1 MNAFLSILVCI
12 AMLFSGGAALPAQPE
27 TATTWT
33 LRNLSVTTGDGSVTL
48 TPEARLTAAL
58 GSEAALMQFEVVS
71 GDDVLL
77 PMMGELTK
85 DGVRFCLS
93 DGGSVYS
100 LSSDALLELME
111 ADDADAQL
119 MARMVDYL
127 NSYSALLQRSMNDAS
142 FQQEISRTMMELFV
156 SACGGEAE
164 QVTLEINGAEVPAQ
178 RAQLEL
184 TPEAALNLLDG
195 LASCGVTEVED
206 MLNSYM
212 LLLASAMGEDYAS
225 LSDLTADLRAQLAEE
240 DMADEISFPVE
251 LTWTT
256 EGPAH
261 AEIAMDF
268 DVDDTTAMQLSVT
281 STSTD
286 EKTDLD
292 MTLSFAMDDGMGNTN
307 QMDFHMTEQ
316 VDGPLNAPENVEL
329 HLVAS
334 SQNDWKSE
342 YSEEGAE
349 AVVHSYVSSS
359 AMNLALDVNAAVVDG
374 LERATI
380 DLTASQSSS
389 YDYDG
394 DVNTDESG
402 LSAHISSDDR
412 SEDDG
417 SVTTAVAM
425 DIDVDGEN
433 VQLSWELNRAEGMPV
448 PSFDESKTVDLAEM
462 IREDEDSAAS
472 IALASDVLKLSAD
485 ATALCA
491 DESVLAMLELLDINP
506 DEMPAD
512 VTVSEEIG
520 YEDDDEDDDEY
531 DDEYDYEYE
540 DYATVYSMDEAA
552 EIYAGALP
560 AFTVPEDLELDS
572 IDVSESS
579 LDASFGS
586 DDGER
591 SMDLSFY
598 DSGDPQGEY
607 YGLEDGVLI
616 DVGAVVRLEVLDAEG
631 TMFNA
636 DVVAANGTY
645 SFSFYGFARREVEYF
660 LASLRF

>member
-1 MNAFLSILVCI
+1 MNAILSILVCF

-33 LRNLSVTTGDGSVTL
+33 LRNLTISTDEGSATL
-48 TPEARLTAAL
+48 APELRLTTAI
-58 GSEAALMQFEVVS
+58 GSEAALMQFEVVN

-77 PMMGELTK
+77 PMAGELTG
-85 DGVRFCLS
+85 DGVRFRLC
-93 DGGSVYS
+93 DGGSVYT

-119 MARMVDYL
+119 MAQMVDYL
-127 NSYSALLQRSMNDAS
+127 NSYSALLGRTMADAS
-142 FQQEISRTMMELFV
+142 FQQEISQTMIELLV
-156 SACGGEAE
+156 SACGGSAE
-164 QVTLEINGAEVPAQ
+164 PVTVELDGAELPAQ
-178 RAQLEL
+178 RAQLAL
-184 TPEAALNLLDG
+184 TPDAALNLLDG

-212 LLLASAMGEDYAS
+212 LLFASAMGEDYAS
-225 LSDLTADLRAQLAEE
+225 LSDLTADLRAQLAEG
-240 DMADEISFPVE
+240 DMADEISIPME

-256 EGPAH
+256 EIPGYVAL
-261 AEIAMDF
+261 AMDF
-268 DVDDTTAMQLSVT
+268 DVDDTSAMQLDLT

-286 EKTDLD
+286 ERTDLD
-292 MTLSFAMDDGMGNTN
+292 MNLRFSIDDGMGSTN
-307 QMDFHMTEQ
+307 QMDFRMTEQ

-394 DVNTDESG
+394 DVNSDESG
-402 LSAHISSDDR
+402 LRAHITSDDR
-412 SEDDG
+412 SEADG

-425 DIDVDGEN
+425 DVEADGEGM
-433 VQLSWELNRAEGMPV
+433 QISWELNRADGMPV
-448 PSFDESKTVDLAEM
+448 PAFDESKTVDLEEI
-462 IREDEDSAAS
+462 IRENEDSAAS
-472 IALASDVLKLSAD
+472 IALASDALKLSAD

-491 DESVLAMLELLDINP
+491 DESVLAMLELLEIEP
-506 DEMPAD
+506 DEIP
-512 VTVSEEIG
+512 
-520 YEDDDEDDDEY
+520 DDDVYEEDGWDNDMYAE
-531 DDEYDYEYE
+531 DEYDY
-540 DYATVYSMDEAA
+540 DDSVTVYSMDEAA
-552 EIYAGALP
+552 AIYAGALP
-560 AFTVPEDLELDS
+560 AFTLPEDLELDS
-572 IDVSESS
+572 IDVSDSN

-586 DDGER
+586 ADGER
-591 SMDLSFY
+591 YLDLNCFDYGYSN
-598 DSGDPQGEY
+598 GEFFV
-607 YGLEDGVLI
+607 LEDGALVPA
-616 DVGAVVRLEVLDAEG
+616 GAVVNISALDEENTA
-631 TMFNA
+631 FSA
-636 DVVAANGTY
+636 DVGVPTGMC
-645 SFSFYGFARREVEYF
+645 SFYFYGFAREEVEAF
-660 LASLRF
+660 LASLQF

>member
-1 MNAFLSILVCI
+1 MNAILSILVCF

-33 LRNLSVTTGDGSVTL
+33 LRNLTISTDEGSATL
-48 TPEARLTAAL
+48 TPELRLTAAI
-58 GSEAALMQFEVVS
+58 GSEQAIAQFEVVN

-77 PMMGELTK
+77 PMAGELTG
-85 DGVRFCLS
+85 DGVRFRLC

-100 LSSDALLELME
+100 LTNDALLELMGS
-111 ADDADAQL
+111 DAPSDTL
-119 MARMVDYL
+119 MVDYL
-127 NSYSALLQRSMNDAS
+127 NSYSALLSRTMNDAS
-142 FQQEISRTMMELFV
+142 FQQEFSRTMIDLFV

-164 QVTLEINGAEVPAQ
+164 QVTLEIDGAEVPAQ

-212 LLLASAMGEDYAS
+212 LLLASAMGADYAS
-225 LSDLTADLRAQLAEE
+225 LSDLTAELRAQLAEE
-240 DMADEISFPVE
+240 DVADEFSFPVE

-256 EGPAH
+256 EDPAH

-268 DVDDTTAMQLSVT
+268 NVDETSAVQLSVT
-281 STSTD
+281 GTFTD

-292 MTLSFAMDDGMGNTN
+292 MTLSFTTDDGMGNTN
-307 QMDFHMTEQ
+307 QMDFRMTKQ

-342 YSEEGAE
+342 YSEEGVE

-359 AMNLALDVNAAVVDG
+359 AMNFALDVNAAVVDG

-380 DLTASQSSS
+380 DLSANQSSS

-394 DVNTDESG
+394 DVNTDKSV

-412 SEDDG
+412 SEADG

-425 DIDVDGEN
+425 DIDVDSEN

-448 PSFDESKTVDLAEM
+448 PSFDDSKTVDLAE
-462 IREDEDSAAS
+462 ILREDEDSAAS
-472 IALASDVLKLSAD
+472 IALMSDALKLSAD
-485 ATALCA
+485 ATSLCA
-491 DESVLAMLELLDINP
+491 DESVLAMLELLGIDP
-506 DEMPAD
+506 EAML
-512 VTVSEEIG
+512 
-520 YEDDDEDDDEY
+520 DDG
-531 DDEYDYEYE
+531 
-540 DYATVYSMDEAA
+540 TVYSMDEAA
-552 EIYAGALP
+552 QIYEGTLP
-560 AFTVPEDLELDS
+560 AFTVPEGLELDS
-572 IDVSESS
+572 IDVSEGY
-579 LDASFGS
+579 LDAYFRS
-586 DDGER
+586 DDGAR
-591 SMDLSFY
+591 RIDLNCFDNSYYYFEIKQFY
-598 DSGDPQGEY
+598 AYQ
-607 YGLEDGVLI
+607 DGKLVPADASVQLLVEESQ
-616 DVGAVVRLEVLDAEG
+616 DAV
-631 TMFNA
+631 FNA
-636 DVVAANGTY
+636 SVYFPNGTY
-645 SFSFYGFARREVEYF
+645 FFYFDGFTQEEVEAV
-660 LASLRF
+660 LASLQY

>member
-1 MNAFLSILVCI
+1 MNAILSILVCI
-12 AMLFSGGAALPAQPE
+12 AMLFSGGAALPEQPE
-27 TATTWT
+27 TATVRT
-33 LRNLSVTTGDGSVTL
+33 LRNLSVTTDAGSVTL
-48 TPEARLTAAL
+48 APELRLTTAI
-58 GSEAALMQFEVVS
+58 GSEQAIAQFEVVR
-71 GDDVLL
+71 GGDVLL
-77 PMMGELTK
+77 PMAGELTN
-85 DGVRFCLS
+85 DGVRFRLR

-100 LSSDALLELME
+100 LTSEALLELTE

-119 MARMVDYL
+119 MALMVDYL
-127 NSYSALLQRSMNDAS
+127 NSYSALLSRTMNDAS
-142 FQQEISRTMMELFV
+142 FQQELSRTMFELFV

-164 QVTLEINGAEVPAQ
+164 QVTLEIDGAEVPAQ

-212 LLLASAMGEDYAS
+212 LLLAAAMGEDYAS
-225 LSDLTADLRAQLAEE
+225 LSELTADLRAQLAEE
-240 DMADEISFPVE
+240 DVADEISIPIE

-268 DVDDTTAMQLSVT
+268 DVDEPTAMQLAVT

-292 MTLSFAMDDGMGNTN
+292 MTLSFATDDGMGNTN

-329 HLVAS
+329 HVEAT

-342 YSEEGAE
+342 YSEEGVE

-359 AMNLALDVNAAVVDG
+359 AMNFALDVNAAVVDG

-380 DLTASQSSS
+380 DLSANQSSS

-394 DVNTDESG
+394 DVNTNESV
-402 LSAHISSDDR
+402 LSAHISSDER

-425 DIDVDGEN
+425 DIAVDGEN

-448 PSFDESKTVDLAEM
+448 PSFDESKTVDLAE
-462 IREDEDSAAS
+462 ILREDEDSAAS
-472 IALASDVLKLSAD
+472 IALMSDALKLSAD
-485 ATALCA
+485 ATSLCA
-491 DESVLAMLELLDINP
+491 DESVLAMLELLGIDP
-506 DEMPAD
+506 EAMLDD
-512 VTVSEEIG
+512 GTVYEEYG
-520 YEDDDEDDDEY
+520 GDEY
-531 DDEYDYEYE
+531 DDDT
-540 DYATVYSMDEAA
+540 ATVYSMDEAA
-552 EIYAGALP
+552 QIYEGTLP
-560 AFTVPEDLELDS
+560 AFTVPEDLELDYV
-572 IDVSESS
+572 DVSEAY
-579 LDASFGS
+579 LDAYFRS
-586 DDGER
+586 DDG
-591 SMDLSFY
+591 
-598 DSGDPQGEY
+598 
-607 YGLEDGVLI
+607 
-616 DVGAVVRLEVLDAEG
+616 
-631 TMFNA
+631 
-636 DVVAANGTY
+636 
-645 SFSFYGFARREVEYF
+645 ARRIDLNCFNDYYFASKKYYAYQDGKLVPADASVQLLVEESQDAVFSANVYFPDSTCFFCFDGFSQEEVEAF
-660 LASLRF
+660 LTTLQF

>member
-1 MNAFLSILVCI
+1 MNAILSILVCF

-27 TATTWT
+27 TATVWT
-33 LRNLSVTTGDGSVTL
+33 LRNLSVATDEGSATL
-48 TPEARLTAAL
+48 IPEARLTTAIGSDAARL
-58 GSEAALMQFEVVS
+58 QFEVVN

-77 PMMGELTK
+77 PMMGEMTK

-111 ADDADAQL
+111 AGDADAQL
-119 MARMVDYL
+119 MALMVDYL
-127 NSYSALLQRSMNDAS
+127 NSYSALLSRTMNDAS
-142 FQQEISRTMMELFV
+142 FQQEFSRTMIELLV

-164 QVTLEINGAEVPAQ
+164 QVTLEIDGAEVPAN
-178 RAQLEL
+178 RALLEI

-240 DMADEISFPVE
+240 DMTDEISFPVE

-268 DVDDTTAMQLSVT
+268 DVDEPTAMQLAVT

-292 MTLSFAMDDGMGNTN
+292 MTLSFTTDDGMGNTN

-329 HLVAS
+329 HVEAT

-342 YSEEGAE
+342 YSEEGVE

-359 AMNLALDVNAAVVDG
+359 AMNFALDVNAAVVDG
-374 LERATI
+374 LDRATI
-380 DLTASQSSS
+380 DLSANQSSS

-394 DVNTDESG
+394 DVNTDESV

-412 SEDDG
+412 SEADG

-425 DIDVDGEN
+425 DIDVDG
-433 VQLSWELNRAEGMPV
+433 
-448 PSFDESKTVDLAEM
+448 
-462 IREDEDSAAS
+462 
-472 IALASDVLKLSAD
+472 
-485 ATALCA
+485 
-491 DESVLAMLELLDINP
+491 
-506 DEMPAD
+506 
-512 VTVSEEIG
+512 
-520 YEDDDEDDDEY
+520 
-531 DDEYDYEYE
+531 
-540 DYATVYSMDEAA
+540 
-552 EIYAGALP
+552 
-560 AFTVPEDLELDS
+560 
-572 IDVSESS
+572 
-579 LDASFGS
+579 
-586 DDGER
+586 
-591 SMDLSFY
+591 
-598 DSGDPQGEY
+598 
-607 YGLEDGVLI
+607 
-616 DVGAVVRLEVLDAEG
+616 
-631 TMFNA
+631 
-636 DVVAANGTY
+636 DVVTI
-645 SFSFYGFARREVEYF
+645 S
-660 LASLRF
+660 

>member
-1 MNAFLSILVCI
+1 MNAILSILVCI

-27 TATTWT
+27 TATVRT
-33 LRNLSVTTGDGSVTL
+33 LRNLSVTTDAGSVTL
-48 TPEARLTAAL
+48 APELRLTTAI
-58 GSEAALMQFEVVS
+58 GSEQAIAQFEVVR
-71 GDDVLL
+71 GGDVLL
-77 PMMGELTK
+77 PMAGELTN
-85 DGVRFCLS
+85 DGVRFRLR
-93 DGGSVYS
+93 DGGSVYNLTS
-100 LSSDALLELME
+100 EALLELTE

-119 MARMVDYL
+119 MALMVDYL
-127 NSYSALLQRSMNDAS
+127 NSYSALLSRTMYDAS
-142 FQQEISRTMMELFV
+142 FQQELSRTMIDLFV

-240 DMADEISFPVE
+240 GVADAISIPIE
-251 LTWTT
+251 LTWAT
-256 EGPAH
+256 EDPAH

-268 DVDDTTAMQLSVT
+268 NVDETTAMQLSVT

-292 MTLSFAMDDGMGNTN
+292 MTLSFATDDGMGNTN

-329 HLVAS
+329 HVEAT

-342 YSEEGAE
+342 YSEEGVE

-359 AMNLALDVNAAVVDG
+359 AMNFALDVNAAVVDG

-380 DLTASQSSS
+380 DLSANQSSS

-394 DVNTDESG
+394 DVNTNESV
-402 LSAHISSDDR
+402 LSAHISSDER

-425 DIDVDGEN
+425 DVEADGESMTI
-433 VQLSWELNRAEGMPV
+433 SWELNRAEGAPV

-472 IALASDVLKLSAD
+472 IALMSDALKLSAD
-485 ATALCA
+485 AASLCA
-491 DESVLAMLELLDINP
+491 DESVLAMLELLGIDP
-506 DEMPAD
+506 DAMLD
-512 VTVSEEIG
+512 DGTVSEEID
-520 YEDDDEDDDEY
+520 YEDDDT
-531 DDEYDYEYE
+531 
-540 DYATVYSMDEAA
+540 ATVYSMDEAA
-552 EIYAGALP
+552 EIYAGVLP
-560 AFTVPEDLELDS
+560 AFTLPEGLELDE
-572 IDVSESS
+572 IYVSEAY
-579 LDASFGS
+579 LDAYYSS
-586 DDGER
+586 PDGER
-591 SMDLSFY
+591 YLDLSCFDY
-598 DSGDPQGEY
+598 GYSHGEFFV
-607 YGLEDGVLI
+607 LEDGALVPA
-616 DVGAVVRLEVLDAEG
+616 GAVVNIDALDEENTA
-631 TMFNA
+631 FSA
-636 DVVAANGTY
+636 DVGVPTGMC
-645 SFSFYGFARREVEYF
+645 SFSFYGFAREEVEAF
-660 LASLRF
+660 LTTLQF

>member
-1 MNAFLSILVCI
+1 MNAILSILVCF

-27 TATTWT
+27 TATVRT
-33 LRNLSVTTGDGSVTL
+33 LRNLSVTTDAGSVTL
-48 TPEARLTAAL
+48 TPELRLTTAI
-58 GSEAALMQFEVVS
+58 GSEQAIAQFEVVN

-111 ADDADAQL
+111 AGDADAQL
-119 MARMVDYL
+119 MALMVDYL
-127 NSYSALLQRSMNDAS
+127 NSYSALLSRTMNDAS
-142 FQQEISRTMMELFV
+142 FQQEFSRTMIELLV

-164 QVTLEINGAEVPAQ
+164 QVTLEIDGAEVPAQ

-212 LLLASAMGEDYAS
+212 LLLAAAMGEDYAS
-225 LSDLTADLRAQLAEE
+225 LSDLIADLRAQLAEE
-240 DMADEISFPVE
+240 GMADEISFPVE
-251 LTWTT
+251 LAWTT
-256 EGPAH
+256 EDPAH

-268 DVDDTTAMQLSVT
+268 DVDETSAMQLSVT

-286 EKTDLD
+286 EKTDMD
-292 MTLSFAMDDGMGNTN
+292 MTLSFTTDDGMGNTN

-329 HLVAS
+329 HVEAT

-342 YSEEGAE
+342 YSEEGVE

-359 AMNLALDVNAAVVDG
+359 AMNFALDVNAAVVDG

-380 DLTASQSSS
+380 DLSANQSSS

-394 DVNTDESG
+394 DVNTDESV
-402 LSAHISSDDR
+402 LSAHISSDER
-412 SEDDG
+412 SEADG

-425 DIDVDGEN
+425 DIDVDGET

-448 PSFDESKTVDLAEM
+448 PGFDESKTVDLAE
-462 IREDEDSAAS
+462 ILREDEDSAAS
-472 IALASDVLKLSAD
+472 IALMSDALKLSAD
-485 ATALCA
+485 ATSLCA

-512 VTVSEEIG
+512 VTVSEEYG
-520 YEDDDEDDDEY
+520 YGDDDTV
-531 DDEYDYEYE
+531 
-540 DYATVYSMDEAA
+540 TVYSMDEAA
-552 EIYAGALP
+552 QIYAGALP
-560 AFTVPEDLELDS
+560 AFTVPGDLELDY
-572 IDVSESS
+572 IDVSDSY

-586 DDGER
+586 ADGER
-591 SMDLSFY
+591 YLDLNCFDYGYSH
-598 DSGDPQGEY
+598 GEFFV
-607 YGLEDGVLI
+607 LEDGALVPANAVVNIDALDEENTAFSA
-616 DVGAVVRLEVLDAEG
+616 DVGVPTG
-631 TMFNA
+631 MC
-636 DVVAANGTY
+636 
-645 SFSFYGFARREVEYF
+645 SFYFYGFAREEVEAF
-660 LASLRF
+660 LASLQF

>member
-1 MNAFLSILVCI
+1 MNAILSILVCF

-27 TATTWT
+27 TATVRT
-33 LRNLSVTTGDGSVTL
+33 LRNLSVTTDAGSVTL
-48 TPEARLTAAL
+48 TPELRLTTAI
-58 GSEAALMQFEVVS
+58 GSEQTIAQFEVVN

-111 ADDADAQL
+111 AGDADAQL
-119 MARMVDYL
+119 MALMVDYL
-127 NSYSALLQRSMNDAS
+127 NSYSALLSRTMNDAS
-142 FQQEISRTMMELFV
+142 FQQEFSRTMIELLV

-164 QVTLEINGAEVPAQ
+164 QVTLEIDGAEVPAN
-178 RAQLEL
+178 RALLEI

-225 LSDLTADLRAQLAEE
+225 LSDLSAELRAQLAEG
-240 DMADEISFPVE
+240 DMADEFSFPME

-268 DVDDTTAMQLSVT
+268 DVDEPTAMQLAVT

-292 MTLSFAMDDGMGNTN
+292 MTLSFTTDDGMGNTN

-329 HLVAS
+329 HVEAT

-342 YSEEGAE
+342 YSEEGVE

-359 AMNLALDVNAAVVDG
+359 AMNFALDVNAAVVDG
-374 LERATI
+374 LDRATI
-380 DLTASQSSS
+380 DLSANQSSS

-394 DVNTDESG
+394 DVNTDESV

-412 SEDDG
+412 SEADG

-425 DIDVDGEN
+425 DIDVDG
-433 VQLSWELNRAEGMPV
+433 
-448 PSFDESKTVDLAEM
+448 
-462 IREDEDSAAS
+462 
-472 IALASDVLKLSAD
+472 
-485 ATALCA
+485 
-491 DESVLAMLELLDINP
+491 
-506 DEMPAD
+506 
-512 VTVSEEIG
+512 
-520 YEDDDEDDDEY
+520 
-531 DDEYDYEYE
+531 
-540 DYATVYSMDEAA
+540 
-552 EIYAGALP
+552 
-560 AFTVPEDLELDS
+560 
-572 IDVSESS
+572 
-579 LDASFGS
+579 
-586 DDGER
+586 
-591 SMDLSFY
+591 
-598 DSGDPQGEY
+598 
-607 YGLEDGVLI
+607 
-616 DVGAVVRLEVLDAEG
+616 
-631 TMFNA
+631 
-636 DVVAANGTY
+636 DVVTI
-645 SFSFYGFARREVEYF
+645 S
-660 LASLRF
+660 

>member
-1 MNAFLSILVCI
+1 MNAILSILVCF

-27 TATTWT
+27 TATVRT
-33 LRNLSVTTGDGSVTL
+33 LRNLSVTTGEGSVTL
-48 TPEARLTAAL
+48 APELRLTTAI
-58 GSEAALMQFEVVS
+58 GSEQAIAQFEVVS

-77 PMMGELTK
+77 PMTGELTK

-93 DGGSVYS
+93 DGGSVYI
-100 LSSDALLELME
+100 LTNDALLELMGS
-111 ADDADAQL
+111 DAPSDTL
-119 MARMVDYL
+119 MVDYL
-127 NSYSALLQRSMNDAS
+127 NSYSALLSRTMNDAS
-142 FQQEISRTMMELFV
+142 FQQEFSRTMIELLV

-240 DMADEISFPVE
+240 GVADEFSFPVE

-268 DVDDTTAMQLSVT
+268 DVDETSAMQLSVT

-292 MTLSFAMDDGMGNTN
+292 MTLSFTTDDGMGNTN

-329 HLVAS
+329 HVEAT

-342 YSEEGAE
+342 YSEEGVE

-359 AMNLALDVNAAVVDG
+359 AMNFALDVNAAVVDD

-380 DLTASQSSS
+380 DLSANQSSS

-394 DVNTDESG
+394 DVNTDESV

-412 SEDDG
+412 SEADG

-425 DIDVDGEN
+425 DIDVDGET

-448 PSFDESKTVDLAEM
+448 PSFDESKTVDLAE
-462 IREDEDSAAS
+462 ILREDEASAAS
-472 IALASDVLKLSAD
+472 IALMSDVLKLSAD
-485 ATALCA
+485 ATSLCA
-491 DESVLAMLELLDINP
+491 DESVLAMLELLGIDP
-506 DEMPAD
+506 EAMLDD
-512 VTVSEEIG
+512 TV
-520 YEDDDEDDDEY
+520 YEDDDYEDDDS
-531 DDEYDYEYE
+531 
-540 DYATVYSMDEAA
+540 ATVYSMDEAA
-552 EIYAGALP
+552 EIYAGVLP
-560 AFTVPEDLELDS
+560 AFTVPDGLELDY
-572 IDVSESS
+572 IDVSESY

-586 DDGER
+586 DNGER
-591 SMDLSFY
+591 YLDLSCFDY
-598 DSGDPQGEY
+598 GYSHGEFFV
-607 YGLEDGVLI
+607 LEDGALVPA
-616 DVGAVVRLEVLDAEG
+616 GAVVNIDALDEENTA
-631 TMFNA
+631 FSA
-636 DVVAANGTY
+636 DVGVPTGMC
-645 SFSFYGFARREVEYF
+645 SFSFYGFAREEVEAF
-660 LASLRF
+660 LTTLQF

>member
-1 MNAFLSILVCI
+1 MNAILSILVCF

-27 TATTWT
+27 TATVRT
-33 LRNLSVTTGDGSVTL
+33 LRNLSVTTDAGSVTL
-48 TPEARLTAAL
+48 TPELRLTTAI
-58 GSEAALMQFEVVS
+58 GSEQTIAQFEVVN

-111 ADDADAQL
+111 AGDADAQL
-119 MARMVDYL
+119 MALMVDYL
-127 NSYSALLQRSMNDAS
+127 NSYSALLSRTMNDAS
-142 FQQEISRTMMELFV
+142 FQQEFSRTMIELLV

-164 QVTLEINGAEVPAQ
+164 QVTLEIDGAEVPAN
-178 RAQLEL
+178 RALLEI

-225 LSDLTADLRAQLAEE
+225 LSDLSAELRAQLAEG
-240 DMADEISFPVE
+240 DMADEFSFPME

-268 DVDDTTAMQLSVT
+268 DVDEPTAMQLAVT

-292 MTLSFAMDDGMGNTN
+292 MTLSFTTDDGMGNTN

-329 HLVAS
+329 HVEAT

-342 YSEEGAE
+342 YSEEGVE

-359 AMNLALDVNAAVVDG
+359 AMNFALDVNAAVVDG

-380 DLTASQSSS
+380 DLTTSQSSS

-412 SEDDG
+412 SESDG

-425 DIDVDGEN
+425 DVEADGESM
-433 VQLSWELNRAEGMPV
+433 QISWELNRAEGMPV
-448 PSFDESKTVDLAEM
+448 PAFDESKNVDLAEI

-472 IALASDVLKLSAD
+472 IALMSDALKLSAD
-485 ATALCA
+485 ATSLCA
-491 DESVLAMLELLDINP
+491 DESVLAMLELLGIDP
-506 DEMPAD
+506 EAMLDD
-512 VTVSEEIG
+512 TVYEEDD
-520 YEDDDEDDDEY
+520 YEDDDT
-531 DDEYDYEYE
+531 
-540 DYATVYSMDEAA
+540 ATVYSMDEAA
-552 EIYAGALP
+552 EIYAGVLP
-560 AFTVPEDLELDS
+560 AFTVPDGLELDY
-572 IDVSESS
+572 IDVSDSY

-586 DDGER
+586 ADGER
-591 SMDLSFY
+591 YLDLSCFDY
-598 DSGDPQGEY
+598 GYSHGEFFV
-607 YGLEDGVLI
+607 LEDGALVPAGAVINIDALDEENTAFSA
-616 DVGAVVRLEVLDAEG
+616 DVGVPTG
-631 TMFNA
+631 MC
-636 DVVAANGTY
+636 
-645 SFSFYGFARREVEYF
+645 SFYFYGFAREEVEAF
-660 LASLRF
+660 LASLQF